1 MNRYWFKPKALGY
14 GATPVTWEGW
24 ALSLGYLLLVLV
36 WTLGLIGSEPT
47 VQRWAMWL
55 VLLAVATIA
64 ITWLAKRKTDGEW
77 RWRWG
82 PMKTGKM
89 F

>member
-36 WTLGLIGSEPT
+36 WTLGLIGSEPKLLL
-47 VQRWAMWL
+47 WAFWFA
-55 VLLAVATIA
+55 LLAAATA
-64 ITWLAKRKTDGEW
+64 ALTWLAKRKTDGEW

-82 PMKTGKM
+82 RMNMGKM